1 MSSSAPPVGFQRTG
15 SARGDLFRTESQY
28 LSLMLPQD
36 KQGITNNKC
45 QDQQKCTEAEYCDSH
60 LPVHLV
66 GANAQR
72 RVHPDDEKSKGNE
85 AKQIYKTTRL
95 EVIDAQRRA
104 ILYDVAVAVTSTK
117 PNRHQNCGEERQKR
131 IHAQQQK
138 NQMIV

>member
-36 KQGITNNKC
+36 KQSITNNKR
-45 QDQQKCTEAEYCDSH
+45 QDQQKRTEAQNGDSY

-66 GANAQR
+66 GTDAQC
-72 RVHPDDEKSKGNE
+72 RVHPNDEKSKGNE

-95 EVIDAQRRA
+95 EVINAQRRA
-104 ILYDVAVAVTSTK
+104 ILYDVAVAVAGAK
-117 PNRHQNCGEERQKR
+117 PNRHQHRGKQCQKR
-131 IHAQQQK
+131 INAQQQK